1 MNYIVFFMLKDFLE
15 YEMVHVC
22 SRNVK
27 FFFLNYANEIVTIKL
42 KKGNWISNYKVFY
55 SISFLKN
62 K

>member
-27 FFFLNYANEIVTIKL
+27 IFFLNYTNEIVTIKL
-42 KKGNWISNYKVFY
+42 KKTKSNFE
-55 SISFLKN
+55 SFTKYFIVIYF
-62 K
+62 